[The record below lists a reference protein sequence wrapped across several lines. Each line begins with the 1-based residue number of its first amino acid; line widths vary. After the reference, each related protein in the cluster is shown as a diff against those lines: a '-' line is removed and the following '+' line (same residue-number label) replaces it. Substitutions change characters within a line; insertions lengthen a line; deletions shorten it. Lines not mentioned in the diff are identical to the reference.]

1 MKPQFKCKDFVCMIF
16 VEDTDF
22 QGVVYHANYL
32 KYFERSRSQFLI
44 DHYHSQTDA
53 LLKNESYVIK
63 KINLEFYS
71 PAKLEDSL
79 IIRTKAVLMSKARIQ
94 FFQSAVN
101 QKNDT
106 LICKGLVEV
115 CYLDSIK
122 NKPKAFPDSLLAL
135 FR

>member
-1 MKPQFKCKDFVCMIF
+1 MKPLFKCNDFICKIF

-32 KYFERSRSQFLI
+32 KYFERSRSQFLT
-44 DHYHSQTDA
+44 DHQLSQSDA
-53 LLKNESYVIK
+53 LIKNESYVVK
-63 KINLEFYS
+63 KINLEFCL
-71 PAKLEDSL
+71 PAKLEDTL
-79 IIRTKAVLMSKARIQ
+79 IIRTHAVLMSKARIQ

-106 LICKGLVEV
+106 LICKGLVEA
-115 CYLDSIK
+115 CYFDSNK
-122 NKPKAFPDSLLAL
+122 KKPKAFPDSLLAL